1 MTESDAPLPAGIV
14 RVKRAATSV
23 GDSVPEPTPHGKS
36 PRPRSPEPAPAD
48 RYPDVD
54 ADAAPPK
61 RARRAAAPVEEGK
74 ITAIEEQARHKDRV
88 NVHVDGTFALGLFA
102 DVAVTLGLKV
112 GQEMTPERLVELADA
127 ELRRKAKEDAY
138 RLLSFRART
147 EKEIVDKL
155 KRREYDEAIIAD
167 TVAYLHEQS
176 LLDDADFAA
185 RFAATR
191 SRTHGDR
198 AITMELRQKGVDA
211 ATIKQTL
218 AEGAEVAGED
228 AEYDTVYA
236 LAERRV
242 GADPKDKSP
251 SAKQKLWAFL
261 ARRGFGSDV
270 IKRVVARLY
279 SGTNG
284 DDE

>member
-1 MTESDAPLPAGIV
+1 MTDTDAPLPAGIV
-14 RVKRAATSV
+14 RAKRATTNG
-23 GDSVPEPTPHGKS
+23 GDPAPTPREKS
-36 PRPRSPEPAPAD
+36 PRSPEPD
-48 RYPDVD
+48 TDGN
-54 ADAAPPK
+54 AAPPR
-61 RARRAAAPVEEGK
+61 RARRAAAPVEAGR
-74 ITAIEEQARHKDRV
+74 ITAIEEQTRHKDRV
-88 NVHVDGTFALGLFA
+88 NVYVDGVFALGLFA
-102 DVAVTLGLKV
+102 DVAVALSLKV
-112 GQEMTPERLVELADA
+112 GQEMTAERLTELADA

-155 KRREYDEAIIAD
+155 KRREYDESIIAD

-218 AEGAEVAGED
+218 AENADSAGQD

-236 LAERRV
+236 LAEKRV
-242 GADPKDKSP
+242 GENPRDKSP
-251 SAKQKLWAFL
+251 NAKQKLWAFL

-279 SGTNG
+279 SGSSDDG
-284 DDE
+284 DE

>member
-1 MTESDAPLPAGIV
+1 MGIV
-14 RVKRAATSV
+14 RAKRTAA
-23 GDSVPEPTPHGKS
+23 DPVPEPPAPKRRPHAV
-36 PRPRSPEPAPAD
+36 EPAELAD
-48 RYPDVD
+48 RYPDD
-54 ADAAPPK
+54 DTPAPK
-61 RARRAAAPVEEGK
+61 RTRRAAVPVSEGR

-88 NVHVDGTFALGLFA
+88 NVYVDGTFALGLFA
-102 DVAVTLGLKV
+102 DVAITLSLKI
-112 GQEMTPERLVELADA
+112 GQEMTAERLTELANA

-147 EKEIVDKL
+147 EREIVDKL
-155 KRREYDEAIIAD
+155 KRREYDESIITD
-167 TVAYLHEQS
+167 TIAYLHEQN

-218 AEGAEVAGED
+218 AESAEAADED
-228 AEYDTVYA
+228 AEYDTVRA

-242 GADPKDKSP
+242 GENPHDKSP
-251 SAKQKLWAFL
+251 GAKQKLWAFL

-270 IKRVVARLY
+270 IKRVISSLY
-279 SGTNG
+279 SGS
-284 DDE
+284 DDD

>member
-1 MTESDAPLPAGIV
+1 MTESDVPLPSGIV
-14 RVKRAATSV
+14 RAKRAASDATNPA
-23 GDSVPEPTPHGKS
+23 PEPSPREKS
-36 PRPRSPEPAPAD
+36 PRKHSPEPEASD
-48 RYPDVD
+48 RYPDS
-54 ADAAPPK
+54 DAATPK
-61 RARRAAAPVEEGK
+61 RTRRVVAPVSEGR
-74 ITAIEEQARHKDRV
+74 ITAIEEQVRHKDRV
-88 NVHVDGTFALGLFA
+88 NVYVDGTFALGLFA
-102 DVAVTLGLKV
+102 DVAVTLGLKI
-112 GQEMTPERLVELADA
+112 GQEMTAERLTELADA

-147 EKEIVDKL
+147 EKEIVDRL

-218 AEGAEVAGED
+218 ADSADVAGED
-228 AEYDTVYA
+228 AEYDTVRA

-242 GADPKDKSP
+242 GENPSDKSP
-251 SAKQKLWAFL
+251 GAKQKLWAFL

-279 SGTNG
+279 SGS
-284 DDE
+284 DDD